1 MKRRT
6 YLLLLLLACWSGL
19 MGQYSFFSFFN
30 FETVNPILTIDTTTN
45 NIWQIGHPGKAT
57 FTGAFSAPNA
67 IVTDTIYG
75 YPLGNKSSFTI
86 TILNPNWW
94 CGSPSVLSFWHK
106 YDTDTMKDGGYIE
119 VSYDGG
125 NVWYN
130 VIKDTVDP
138 CNWGWVPF
146 LGCTVYDV
154 NDTLFNGEYGVSGS
168 SNGWQFGAIEWL
180 YMVGV
185 KSTYPDS
192 VMLRFTFISDT
203 LAENKEG
210 WMIDNITLHSDFPS
224 AFLEMETVGAEARI
238 FPNPVRDVL
247 TVEFEEAF
255 TGSLILTDL
264 SGRQQLYEGITGL
277 RKHTISTQKITSGIY
292 IYTIKDLSSGTMESG
307 KIAIHH

>member
-1 MKRRT
+1 
-6 YLLLLLLACWSGL
+6 

-30 FETVNPILTIDTTTN
+30 FETANPILKIDTTTN
-45 NIWQIGHPGKAT
+45 NIWQIGHPGKAI
-57 FTGAFSAPNA
+57 FSSAFSAPNA
-67 IVTDTIYG
+67 IVTDTNYG

-94 CGSPSVLSFWHK
+94 CGSPSILSFWHK
-106 YDTDTMKDGGYIE
+106 YDTDTLKDGGYIE

-154 NDTLFNGEYGVSGS
+154 TDTLFNGEYGVSGS
-168 SNGWQFGAIEWL
+168 SNSWQYGAVEWL

-185 KSTYPDS
+185 KCTYPDS

-203 LAENKEG
+203 LAEDKEG
-210 WMIDNITLHSDFPS
+210 WMIDNITLYSDFPGV
-224 AFLEMETVGAEARI
+224 LPEIETVGNEALI

-247 TVEFEEAF
+247 TLKFVEAF
-255 TGSLILTDL
+255 TGNLILTDL
-264 SGRQQLYEGITGL
+264 SGRELLTENIIGSRL
-277 RKHTISTQKITSGIY
+277 HTMSTQNMASGIY
-292 IYTIKDLSSGTMESG
+292 IYTIKDLSSGTIESG
-307 KIAIHH
+307 KLAIYH